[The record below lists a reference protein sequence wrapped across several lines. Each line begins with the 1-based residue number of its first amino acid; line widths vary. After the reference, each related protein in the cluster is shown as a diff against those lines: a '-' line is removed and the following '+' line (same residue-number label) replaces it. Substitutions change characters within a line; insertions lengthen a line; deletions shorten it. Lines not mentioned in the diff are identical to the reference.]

1 MTSPVGSRPVQQGDH
16 PAAADR
22 AHVAKP
28 AGISPGHSQ
37 EITNGHVKREVAASD
52 AVQPRINALREKL
65 HLPPDL
71 EGQSSDGAVA
81 RLGQRLLGNAKT
93 IDARIAQLEAQRA
106 DHSGGFESRKINH
119 DIERLTALKELQGL
133 EETKNNLCGKKE
145 NLWNEMLNLKGKLN
159 DPKVPHAEFL
169 KLAGEY
175 RAKAAQLN
183 SCSMKL
189 TGEQESSPAQ
199 ASVDIMDAI
208 THRFSNPPKHAT
220 ANFLREQLRDMQ
232 NEFRTYT
239 QLSGGTTN
247 THYLESVRSNLHTAL
262 SKICGNGLMN
272 NNLGV
277 IPEIFKAIDGLGKA
291 KA

>member
-1 MTSPVGSRPVQQGDH
+1 MTSPVGSSPVQHGDH
-16 PAAADR
+16 SAAADGAR
-22 AHVAKP
+22 VAKP
-28 AGISPGHSQ
+28 AGVSPGHSQ
-37 EITNGHVKREVAASD
+37 EITNGHVKREGAVGD

-71 EGQSSDGAVA
+71 EGQSSDAAVA
-81 RLGQRLLGNAKT
+81 RLGQKLLVDAKT
-93 IDARIAQLEAQRA
+93 IDARTAKLETQRA
-106 DHSGGFESRKINH
+106 GHSGRFESLKINH
-119 DIERLTALKELQGL
+119 DIERLTALKELLGL

-145 NLWNEMLNLKGKLN
+145 ELWNEMLDLKGKLN

-199 ASVDIMDAI
+199 ACVDIMDAI
-208 THRFSNPPKHAT
+208 AHRFSNPPKHAT

-247 THYLESVRSNLHTAL
+247 TRYLESVRSNLHTAL

-277 IPEIFKAIDGLGKA
+277 IPEIFKTIDGLGKA

>member
-1 MTSPVGSRPVQQGDH
+1 MTSPVGSSPVQHGDH
-16 PAAADR
+16 SAAADR

-28 AGISPGHSQ
+28 AGVSPGHSQ
-37 EITNGHVKREVAASD
+37 EITNGHLKREGPASD

-239 QLSGGTTN
+239 QQSGGTTN